1 MRVFNVKKIE
11 LLLKKIFSN
20 EKSALKRRSL
30 RFYKKPVELE
40 IRILKKLTSN
50 KLGSID
56 IGVYRGVYTYHLNKL
71 SSHVYA
77 FEANALLQDNLNKA
91 FKNIKSI
98 TLENLAVSS
107 SSGKSN
113 LKIPYRNKNISY
125 ENLEEKY
132 ELGLATIHNKNDLE
146 NKNYYEIEISRIKLD
161 EYQFKHPIGFIKI
174 DVEGHELEI
183 IKGAE
188 KLINLYRPNL
198 LLEIEQRHTG
208 LAPIKIIN
216 QIKEKGYCCYIVK
229 DKSLTFIKI
238 DEENIDIYDNNNYI
252 FIPISN

>member
-20 EKSALKRRSL
+20 EKSSLKRRSL

-40 IRILKKLTSN
+40 IRTLKKLTSN

-77 FEANALLQDNLNKA
+77 FEANTLLQDNLNKA

-113 LKIPYRNKNISY
+113 LKIPYRNKTISY
-125 ENLEEKY
+125 ENPEEKY
-132 ELGLATIHNKNDLE
+132 ELGLATIHHKNDLE

-188 KLINLYRPNL
+188 KLINLHR
-198 LLEIEQRHTG
+198 I
-208 LAPIKIIN
+208 
-216 QIKEKGYCCYIVK
+216 
-229 DKSLTFIKI
+229 
-238 DEENIDIYDNNNYI
+238 
-252 FIPISN
+252 